1 MPRIAKIVAIC
12 VSNCNECLNGI
23 DVLLFHFCNAGT
35 GSQQGKTSKGLYIS
49 ISLKLQHTEK
59 SIKIKSPKN
68 QRKQLAYKLF
78 FYG

>member
-12 VSNCNECLNGI
+12 VSNCNECLNSI

-49 ISLKLQHTEK
+49 VSFKLQDRET
-59 SIKIKSPKN
+59 SMKIKSPKN
-68 QRKQLAYKLF
+68 QRKQLAYRF
-78 FYG
+78 SFYG